1 MNVNSLGTLA
11 ITPINGVLATTEHKK
26 EKKKEFVVIRYITF
40 IFIYS
45 KELLYIHE
53 HIAEARRLF

>member
-26 EKKKEFVVIRYITF
+26 EKKKRIRCNTIHYIYF
-40 IFIYS
+40 
-45 KELLYIHE
+45 YIQ
-53 HIAEARRLF
+53 